1 MFGAHPPAVGTG
13 ICHIEFSSTSA
24 RYAVL
29 CHENSK
35 RRDIVLH
42 TVDFRRWALVA
53 AGGVLVAVAACTK
66 EEAKPPADPTKQVFE
81 DFAKRVDNYMKVR
94 KPLADSVGEL
104 DPTRSQA
111 EITARG
117 VGLANALIAARAQA
131 KPGDIFTP
139 EVATILATLIK
150 QEYSRRTEPV
160 QETREDQQDELPDFV
175 PQVNQVYPTTYPL
188 ATFPATLLPLL
199 PPLPEQ
205 LEYRVVQHYLVLRD
219 IEANVIVDVMPN
231 AVPT

>member
-1 MFGAHPPAVGTG
+1 MLHP
-13 ICHIEFSSTSA
+13 
-24 RYAVL
+24 
-29 CHENSK
+29 
-35 RRDIVLH
+35 
-42 TVDFRRWALVA
+42 VDFRRWALVA

-66 EEAKPPADPTKQVFE
+66 EEAKPPVDPTKQVFE

>member
-1 MFGAHPPAVGTG
+1 
-13 ICHIEFSSTSA
+13 
-24 RYAVL
+24 VL
-29 CHENSK
+29 
-35 RRDIVLH
+35 RTL
-42 TVDFRRWALVA
+42 DFRRWALVGA
-53 AGGVLVAVAACTK
+53 GVLVVVAGCKK

-94 KPLADSVGEL
+94 KPLADSIGEL
-104 DPTRSQA
+104 DPTKSLA

-117 VGLANALIAARAQA
+117 QGLANAIIAARAQA

-139 EVATILATLIK
+139 EVSTILATLIK

-175 PQVNQVYPTTYPL
+175 PHVNQVYPTTYPL

-199 PPLPEQ
+199 PPLPDE
-205 LEYRVVQHYLVLRD
+205 LEYRVVQHYLIIRD
-219 IEANVIVDVMPN
+219 IEANVIVDIMPN

>member
-1 MFGAHPPAVGTG
+1 MIRTLYFRGWALAGAVG
-13 ICHIEFSSTSA
+13 
-24 RYAVL
+24 L
-29 CHENSK
+29 
-35 RRDIVLH
+35 
-42 TVDFRRWALVA
+42 LVA
-53 AGGVLVAVAACTK
+53 AACKK
-66 EEAKPPADPTKQVFE
+66 EEAKPPVDPTKQVFE
-81 DFAKRVDNYMKVR
+81 DFAKRVDNYMKLR

-104 DPTRSQA
+104 DPTKSQA

-117 VGLANALIAARAQA
+117 VGLAKALIAARAQA

-150 QEYSRRTEPV
+150 QEYSRRSEPV

-175 PQVNQVYPTTYPL
+175 PQVNQLYPTTYPL

-219 IEANVIVDVMPN
+219 VEANVIVDFMPN
-231 AVPT
+231 AVPS